1 LETDELTE
9 ELKERAPT
17 EEDPREAPHEPLRLP
32 VVGDQEEG

>member
-17 EEDPREAPHEPLRLP
+17 EEAPHEPLRLP